1 MFSVLKDTPPK
12 LIFDDVKLYDSIELE
27 TFTPWFMCQV
37 TEYDEIFKCSFGN
50 MKFISNIEALIDLNT
65 SNKIDE
71 IYLVSPARLN
81 KSETWRSDLLQ
92 SVLTTSASN
101 DDDHCRIFKYVLMSG
116 ESFIDPPEAQL
127 INESINFEELL
138 DFEHLR
144 KKLALDKE

>member
-1 MFSVLKDTPPK
+1 MFSVLKDPPPK
-12 LIFDDVKLYDSIELE
+12 LIFDDVELYDSIELE

-50 MKFISNIEALIDLNT
+50 MKFISSIEALIDLNT

-81 KSETWRSDLLQ
+81 KSETWRSDLLH
-92 SVLTTSASN
+92 SILTTSAPT
-101 DDDHCRIFKYVLMSG
+101 DDEDSRIFKFVLMSG
-116 ESFIDPPEAQL
+116 ESFLDPPETQL
-127 INESINFEELL
+127 IDESINFEQLL

-144 KKLALDKE
+144 KKLR

>member
-12 LIFDDVKLYDSIELE
+12 LIFDDVELYDSIELE

-50 MKFISNIEALIDLNT
+50 MKFISSIEALIDLNT

-116 ESFIDPPEAQL
+116 ESFIDPPETQL
-127 INESINFEELL
+127 INESINFEQLL

-144 KKLALDKE
+144 KKLR

>member
-12 LIFDDVKLYDSIELE
+12 LIFDDVELYDSIELE

-50 MKFISNIEALIDLNT
+50 MKFISSIEALIDLNT

-81 KSETWRSDLLQ
+81 KSETWRSDLLH
-92 SVLTTSASN
+92 SILTTSAPT
-101 DDDHCRIFKYVLMSG
+101 DDEHSRIFKFVLMSG
-116 ESFIDPPEAQL
+116 ESFIDPPETQL
-127 INESINFEELL
+127 IDESINFEQLL

-144 KKLALDKE
+144 KKLR